1 METNKDTELE
11 KLRKALEKSRKS
23 EKSLKGKLKRAQAKG
38 KESSS
43 KGLKKKLL
51 AKKDLIGQI
60 LNPSEKQLKEL
71 SEKCPDIDFQSLL
84 QDLLS

>member
-11 KLRKALEKSRKS
+11 KLKKALEKSRKS

-51 AKKDLIGQI
+51 AKKDPIGQI

-71 SEKCPDIDFQSLL
+71 SEKRPDIDFQSLL